1 MLPTHS
7 QRFEPALDD
16 DGTRLLTGYDA
27 HDDADDDL
35 LYTTSGSETETDSQ
49 GATDDEAYAD
59 ANGHAHAEPRH
70 LASAH
75 SLGKMVPHPQA
86 TLVPV
91 YDARRCRTLVLESR
105 DRDLGREHLFR
116 FTVRFQPPQT
126 QPSQTERLEER
137 ALVARNAQRQA
148 LGNDSSYATR
158 ITPEQQARMDAAAT
172 AEAQCLPPPSQPPR
186 SCTVLERFEH
196 VSALRCQHAV
206 FPRYPHMQCV
216 NYVGATTPLVEDAK
230 VAVPVDIEAKA
241 VPETLAGTGEVV
253 RCCTWACL
261 PGDDSPLHVHYRPTN
276 CKVEYA
282 APMAALEALTLTIHT
297 PEAPLLKDPFDAS
310 RTPDV
315 HRVAG
320 ITVTNGGDELQL
332 TLVGSPNKCANPL
345 NKGDVVSL
353 RDIGW
358 VDVGA
363 LTAEQQDLRT
373 FLCGCVAA
381 LRLVVLEDVTA
392 TTVRLDLTKSGANAE
407 AAAVD
412 GVTLEA
418 GTGKQLVADATWLL
432 NESLQYRLY
441 VDVECVVRRLA
452 QRTAVE
458 AL

>member
-1 MLPTHS
+1 MLPTHP

-16 DGTRLLTGYDA
+16 DGTRLLTGYDD
-27 HDDADDDL
+27 HDDDADDDL
-35 LYTTSGSETETDSQ
+35 LYTTSGSETDTGDE
-49 GATDDEAYAD
+49 ADDE
-59 ANGHAHAEPRH
+59 AHAEPRH

-172 AEAQCLPPPSQPPR
+172 AKAQCLPPPSQPPR

-216 NYVGATTPLVEDAK
+216 GETTTPLVEDAK
-230 VAVPVDIEAKA
+230 VAVPLDIEAEA

-253 RCCTWACL
+253 RCCTWSCL
-261 PGDDSPLHVHYRPTN
+261 PGSPDDSPLHVHYRAVN
-276 CKVEYA
+276 CKAEYA

-297 PEAPLLKDPFDAS
+297 PEAPLLKDPFDAA

-320 ITVTNGGDELQL
+320 ITVAKGGDELQL
-332 TLVGSPNKCANPL
+332 TLAAAPTKCSNPL

-353 RDIGW
+353 RDIDW
-358 VDVGA
+358 VDVSA
-363 LTAEQQDLRT
+363 LTDQQQALRT
-373 FLCGCVAA
+373 FLCSCVAE

-412 GVTLEA
+412 GVTLGAPEI
-418 GTGKQLVADATWLL
+418 VADATWLL

>member
-27 HDDADDDL
+27 HDDDADDDL
-35 LYTTSGSETETDSQ
+35 LYTTSGSETDTD
-49 GATDDEAYAD
+49 TDDEAYTD

-91 YDARRCRTLVLESR
+91 YDARRCHTLVLESR

-216 NYVGATTPLVEDAK
+216 GATTPLVEDAK
-230 VAVPVDIEAKA
+230 VAVPLDIEAEA

-261 PGDDSPLHVHYRPTN
+261 PGSPHDSPLHVHYRPAN

-320 ITVTNGGDELQL
+320 ITVANGGAELQL
-332 TLVGSPNKCANPL
+332 TLATAPTTCANPL

-363 LTAEQQDLRT
+363 LTDEQQALRT

-412 GVTLEA
+412 GVTLGATE
-418 GTGKQLVADATWLL
+418 LVADATWLL

>member
-1 MLPTHS
+1 MLPTHP

-16 DGTRLLTGYDA
+16 DGTRLLTGYDD
-27 HDDADDDL
+27 HDDDADDDL
-35 LYTTSGSETETDSQ
+35 LYTTSGSETDTD
-49 GATDDEAYAD
+49 TDDEAD
-59 ANGHAHAEPRH
+59 DEAHAEPRH

-116 FTVRFQPPQT
+116 FTVRFQPPQM

-158 ITPEQQARMDAAAT
+158 ITPEQQARMDAATT

-216 NYVGATTPLVEDAK
+216 GATTPLVEDAR
-230 VAVPVDIEAKA
+230 VAVPLDIEAEA

-253 RCCTWACL
+253 RCCTWSCL
-261 PGDDSPLHVHYRPTN
+261 PGDDSLLHVHYRPAN

-320 ITVTNGGDELQL
+320 ITVTNGGAELHL
-332 TLVGSPNKCANPL
+332 TLAAAPTKCTNPL
-345 NKGDVVSL
+345 HKGDVVSL

-363 LTAEQQDLRT
+363 LTAQQQALRT

-381 LRLVVLEDVTA
+381 LRLIVLEDVTA

-441 VDVECVVRRLA
+441 VEVECVVRRLA

>member
-1 MLPTHS
+1 MLPTHP

-16 DGTRLLTGYDA
+16 DGTRLLTGYDD
-27 HDDADDDL
+27 HDDDADDDL
-35 LYTTSGSETETDSQ
+35 LYTTSGSETDTDT
-49 GATDDEAYAD
+49 GDEADDE
-59 ANGHAHAEPRH
+59 AHAEPRH
-70 LASAH
+70 LASTY

-158 ITPEQQARMDAAAT
+158 ITPEQKARMDAAAT
-172 AEAQCLPPPSQPPR
+172 AKAQCLPPPSQPPR
-186 SCTVLERFEH
+186 SCTVLDRFEH

-216 NYVGATTPLVEDAK
+216 GATTPIVEDAK
-230 VAVPVDIEAKA
+230 VAVPLDIEAEA

-261 PGDDSPLHVHYRPTN
+261 PSDDSLLHVHYRAVN

-320 ITVTNGGDELQL
+320 ITVAKGGDELQL
-332 TLVGSPNKCANPL
+332 TLTAAPTTCANPL
-345 NKGDVVSL
+345 HKGDILSL

-358 VDVGA
+358 VDVSTLSDG
-363 LTAEQQDLRT
+363 QQTLRT
-373 FLCGCVAA
+373 FLCSCVAA

-412 GVTLEA
+412 GVTLGAPEI
-418 GTGKQLVADATWLL
+418 VADATWLL